1 MPWASGLNQR
11 LIFYQIDIY
20 ECLKYN
26 MIGIK
31 GNSSSQNYLQNAG
44 AKNGEFGKSTDK
56 PFPLIL
62 TYLVKYNIQFHPT

>member
-11 LIFYQIDIY
+11 LIFYQIDTY

-44 AKNGEFGKSTDK
+44 AKNGEFGK
-56 PFPLIL
+56 
-62 TYLVKYNIQFHPT
+62 

>member
-44 AKNGEFGKSTDK
+44 AKMESLGSKMANL
-56 PFPLIL
+56 FPL
-62 TYLVKYNIQFHPT
+62 Y